1 VISRLQW
8 LLLALAVGATV
19 ALTWR
24 WEFDA
29 PDDGPAARTRSGPDL
44 YMEGAVIDQFDEA
57 GALRYRLTARAIAHY
72 PDPSRTTRADATDAD
87 GTGTGDAGGITRLQA
102 PVLLLLQD
110 GSATGTPS
118 WEARARVGEVRS
130 TPSANGQPRSDV
142 VLLQDQVELT
152 QRRVGAA
159 GGTTGAAGGPAKVR
173 LRTER
178 LTIRPLAKTA
188 QTDLAVIID
197 TDTGRTVAAGM
208 RGELETGRIALTSG
222 SRQRV
227 TTVVQSR
234 PF

>member
-1 VISRLQW
+1 MISRLQW

-24 WEFDA
+24 WELDA
-29 PDDGPAARTRSGPDL
+29 PDDGPATRARPGPDL

-72 PDPSRTTRADATDAD
+72 PAPSRPAGGTDAD
-87 GTGTGDAGGITRLQA
+87 GAETGDAGGITRLQA

-110 GSATGTPS
+110 GSPAGSPS

-130 TPSANGQPRSDV
+130 TPGTNGQPRSDV

-152 QRRVGAA
+152 QRRAGDA
-159 GGTTGAAGGPAKVR
+159 GGTPSAAGGPAKVR

>member
-1 VISRLQW
+1 
-8 LLLALAVGATV
+8 
-19 ALTWR
+19 
-24 WEFDA
+24 
-29 PDDGPAARTRSGPDL
+29 
-44 YMEGAVIDQFDEA
+44 
-57 GALRYRLTARAIAHY
+57 
-72 PDPSRTTRADATDAD
+72 
-87 GTGTGDAGGITRLQA
+87 
-102 PVLLLLQD
+102 
-110 GSATGTPS
+110 
-118 WEARARVGEVRS
+118 VGEVRS

-159 GGTTGAAGGPAKVR
+159 GGTTGAAVGPAKVR

>member
-1 VISRLQW
+1 MISRLQW

-24 WEFDA
+24 WELDA
-29 PDDGPAARTRSGPDL
+29 PDDGPAARARTGPDL

-72 PDPSRTTRADATDAD
+72 PDPASPARGTDAD
-87 GTGTGDAGGITRLQA
+87 GTETGAAGGITRLQA

-110 GSATGTPS
+110 GSAAGSPN

-130 TPSANGQPRSDV
+130 TPGANGQPRSDV

-152 QRRVGAA
+152 QRREGDA
-159 GGTTGAAGGPAKVR
+159 GGTPSTAGGPAKVR